1 MKKIKVEIQYKIS
14 WLKREKENVEVVK
27 GSSVNDLLKKISFS
41 EDLEHLLLVFNG
53 KTIFA
58 EDPVTENGRLLI
70 VSSLIGG

>member
-1 MKKIKVEIQYKIS
+1 MEKLKVEVQYKIS
-14 WLKREKENVEVVK
+14 WLKREKEYVEVVK
-27 GSSVNDLLKKISFS
+27 GSSVDDLLKKISFS

-58 EDPVTENGRLLI
+58 EDPVTESGRLLI